1 MIDFQ
6 VNGSSAANGKVVSK
20 GFTQPLAYPI
30 SGGKLRRVLLA
41 EALKDNNNTNI
52 SCTAYGSLENIYSE
66 IITLISVL
74 FLPDYGSNDNNHTW
88 E

>member
-6 VNGSSAANGKVVSK
+6 VNGSSAANVKVVSK

-52 SCTAYGSLENIYSE
+52 SCTAYGSLENIYSD
-66 IITLISVL
+66 IAVL
-74 FLPDYGSNDNNHTW
+74 RIQGELML
-88 E
+88 